1 MDTSLTLHRARR
13 DRHRR
18 HPHHN
23 HRPTCVHTG
32 IHAGNCPL
40 IPKSHYIILSSC
52 VYSHFFLKKKKNSG
66 GLCVLMY
73 HFFIAKTS
81 QRAISLESTAD
92 IQYRGFF
99 SPSLKQYE
107 HSFCS
112 SERSHPLNMGRSPHC
127 VCVCAGVHVS
137 VNALESFQSWV
148 DVLGVVLSHTNSCVT
163 SSFLSLRRRHGDSDG
178 NAGKL

>member
-1 MDTSLTLHRARR
+1 MYILT
-13 DRHRR
+13 
-18 HPHHN
+18 
-23 HRPTCVHTG
+23 
-32 IHAGNCPL
+32 
-40 IPKSHYIILSSC
+40 
-52 VYSHFFLKKKKNSG
+52 FFLKKSSG

-73 HFFIAKTS
+73 HFFIAKMS
-81 QRAISLESTAD
+81 QWAISLESTAD

-127 VCVCAGVHVS
+127 VCVCVRVHVS

-148 DVLGVVLSHTNSCVT
+148 DVLGMVLSHTNSCVT
-163 SSFLSLRRRHGDSDG
+163 SSFLSLLRRHGDSDS
-178 NAGKL
+178 NAGKTLRLCYVLCYCFFFQHGQGVVLPLFMSTLVIQRKAI